1 MRIYWLFLF
10 SIALV
15 NASSWFG
22 SSDPVDCSSIL
33 SPSLTSSV
41 ASQACTASHS
51 ISSIAAQATRE
62 AVRAFDDT
70 KDYIYSTW
78 DDSRLRKWLE
88 DNGVVEARKAK
99 THTELVNLANH
110 YTRKVSVPA
119 WQSWSDSYMVNQP
132 LGSHEKCLPS
142 AGSTSGLS
150 HITSYLCTSS
160 LPVKRSST
168 R

>member
-10 SIALV
+10 SVTVV

-33 SPSLTSSV
+33 SPSPTSSV
-41 ASQACTASHS
+41 ANQACTASHS

-62 AVRAFDDT
+62 VVRAFDDT
-70 KDYIYSTW
+70 KDYVYSTW

-88 DNGVVEARKAK
+88 DSGVVEARKAK

-110 YTRKVSVPA
+110 YMGKVTDPI
-119 WQSWSDSYMVNQP
+119 WQSWSDSYLVNQP
-132 LGSHEKCLPS
+132 LAHTKMLTFGC
-142 AGSTSGLS
+142 STSGLS
-150 HITSYLCTSS
+150 HITSYLRTSY
-160 LPVKRSST
+160 LPVKHSST